1 MTTTPSFVRGLFDG
15 ELNDGLLFP
24 YPAPLDERAPEEAAT
39 ARRLIDELHR
49 LVDTGVIDPALM
61 DERETIPEEV
71 IEAFAKAGLLSL
83 SSPRAYGGLGLSA
96 SGYAVVAGAV
106 ASVDASLG
114 VLIGVHCGLCSKAI
128 VLFANDEQKA
138 RYLPMLARGETLGAY
153 ALTEPE
159 TGSDAQNIV
168 SRAERAPDGQGWLL
182 YGRKHWIGNG
192 QRAGV
197 IVTFAQTLVEREGE
211 MVRRPTAFII
221 RPDMAGFQVHGT
233 VRKLGIRA
241 STQAELI
248 YDGLYVPDDHV
259 LGEVG
264 KGFRVAVNALN
275 AGRLSLAAGCTAAAK
290 LLVSE
295 FIAYGELRTQFGAP
309 LASFEVTQRKAATL
323 AADAYAADA
332 MVGALAAALDGDD
345 VDASLE
351 AAIAKVFA
359 SELIWRAAD
368 EMVQLAGGRGFVKPW
383 PYERYLRDARINRIF
398 EGANEILRLYVGLN
412 GVQGPAA
419 ELQELEEALR
429 RPLQHWERVAEYATG
444 RVKSALGRHAK
455 FAAVVHPR
463 LEPHISYVEK
473 HTAELAQST
482 ERAVIRHKK
491 RIIERQMVVERL
503 ADMAAELYARTVT
516 IARTQRLI
524 EQRGVEACARELD
537 LCDLFCVTS
546 GRRFRELR
554 IALQEGGETIDDRRR
569 SIAGTLRAD
578 RGYAITGRQHPG
590 GAAANATGPE
600 DDAAIGPGQP
610 CRPARSHHRPRR
622 GQPLMVPLMVHLMVQ
637 CSAIGK
643 YSPVVPEST
652 PAH

>member
-1 MTTTPSFVRGLFDG
+1 MTASSSATPSFVRGLFEGD
-15 ELNDGLLFP
+15 LNESLLFP
-24 YPAPLDERAPEEAAT
+24 YPAPLNERAPDDASTAT
-39 ARRLIDELHR
+39 RLIAELHR
-49 LVDTGVIDPALM
+49 MVETGVIDPVQM
-61 DERETIPEEV
+61 DEDECIPEAV
-71 IEAFAKAGLLSL
+71 IEGFAKAGLLAL
-83 SSPRAYGGLGLSA
+83 SIPREYGGLGLSA

-106 ASVDASLG
+106 AAVDPSLA
-114 VLIGVHCGLCSKAI
+114 VLIGVHCGLSSKAI
-128 VLFANDEQKA
+128 VLFGNDQQKA

-197 IVTFAQTLVEREGE
+197 IVTFAQTRVERDGK
-211 MVRRPTAFII
+211 MVNRPTAFII
-221 RPDMAGFQVHGT
+221 RPDMPGFHVHGT
-233 VRKLGIRA
+233 IRKLGIRA

-264 KGFRVAVNALN
+264 KGFSVAVNALN
-275 AGRLSLAAGCTAAAK
+275 AGRLSLAAGCTTAAK
-290 LLVSE
+290 LLLRE
-295 FIAYGELRTQFGAP
+295 YIAYGEMRRQFGAP
-309 LASFEVTQRKAATL
+309 LASFEVTQRKAATM

-332 MVGALAAALDGDD
+332 MVGALAAALDQKD

-359 SELIWRAAD
+359 SELIWRATD

-412 GVQGPAA
+412 GVQGTAA
-419 ELQELEEALR
+419 QLQELAEALKS
-429 RPLQHWERVAEYATG
+429 PVKHWERVAEYATG
-444 RVKSALGRHAK
+444 RVKSALGRHEK
-455 FAAVVHPR
+455 FEVRLHAR
-463 LEPHISYVEK
+463 LEPHARYIEK
-473 HTAELAQST
+473 HTAELAQAT
-482 ERAVIRHKK
+482 TRAVMRHKK

-516 IARTQRLI
+516 VSRTQRLI
-524 EQRGVEACARELD
+524 EQQGADASTRELD

-554 IALQEGGETIDDRRR
+554 VALQEGGETIDEGRR
-569 SIAGTLRAD
+569 SIAAALRAD
-578 RGYAITGRQHPG
+578 GGYVVSDSLLDVPAPVAPPPSLTP
-590 GAAANATGPE
+590 PE
-600 DDAAIGPGQP
+600 
-610 CRPARSHHRPRR
+610 PARTASDKAAELA
-622 GQPLMVPLMVHLMVQ
+622 GSV
-637 CSAIGK
+637 
-643 YSPVVPEST
+643 
-652 PAH
+652 